1 MLIDTSFMLGLN
13 QWGGAKPVDI
23 TAEVGVD
30 FSASGQMDK
39 ATADI
44 ENGIICTPTIDEG
57 SQDITGYTFT
67 GSMTLSN
74 IRNATFPTN
83 GLRNVKLLQVNLYPQ
98 TAGFQ
103 QSFEVQSGV
112 ASNTEIGGI
121 TEDGGWQVTAERYP
135 TCELIGASNSLIIR
149 LWNNSSNLIEIA
161 DDSVWSFTITDPV
174 VVTFRSILMD

>member
-1 MLIDTSFMLGLN
+1 MIDTSFMLGIN
-13 QWGGAKPVDI
+13 QWGGGAEPVDI
-23 TAEVGVD
+23 RAEVNVN
-30 FSASGQMDK
+30 FSASGKDDD

-57 SQDITGYTFT
+57 SQQVTGYTFT

-103 QSFEVQSGV
+103 YSFEVQSGV

-135 TCELIGASNSLIIR
+135 TCELVGAYGNLVIR
-149 LWNNSSNLIEIA
+149 LWNSSLRLIQEIK

-174 VVTFRSILMD
+174 VVTFRSIY

>member
-1 MLIDTSFMLGLN
+1 
-13 QWGGAKPVDI
+13 
-23 TAEVGVD
+23 
-30 FSASGQMDK
+30 
-39 ATADI
+39 
-44 ENGIICTPTIDEG
+44 
-57 SQDITGYTFT
+57 
-67 GSMTLSN
+67 MTLSN

-103 QSFEVQSGV
+103 YSFEVQSGV

-135 TCELIGASNSLIIR
+135 TCELVGAYGNLVIR
-149 LWNNSSNLIEIA
+149 LWNSSLRLIQEIK

-174 VVTFRSILMD
+174 VVTFRSIY